1 MTRNTIIVAC
11 MVAFALPLVLGGCC
25 SRVEFTRTKAEL
37 AITQGERDRLQARVA
52 ELNASL
58 EQAGESTD
66 APDRL
71 QQQVNQFIQIREA
84 LQQRG
89 DELAKLRQ
97 VALNEAQ
104 AAKTLMDT
112 LASQLQAET
121 DKVNELQ
128 NQLQQAQQAVTAL
141 QKKFKE

>member
-1 MTRNTIIVAC
+1 MTRNKVIEVC
-11 MVAFALPLVLGGCC
+11 MIALALPLVLAGCC
-25 SRVEFTRTKAEL
+25 SRLEFTRTKAEL
-37 AITQGERDRLQARVA
+37 AVTQGERDRLQARVA
-52 ELNASL
+52 ELEQSL

-66 APDRL
+66 APGRL
-71 QQQVNQFIQIREA
+71 QRQVNQFIQIREG
-84 LQQRG
+84 LQQRE

-97 VALNEAQ
+97 LALNEAQ

-112 LASQLQAET
+112 LAAQLQAET

-141 QKKFKE
+141 QNKFKE

>member
-1 MTRNTIIVAC
+1 MKRNTIIAAC
-11 MVAFALPLVLGGCC
+11 MIALALPLVLAGCC
-25 SRVEFTRTKAEL
+25 SRLEFTRTKTEL

-52 ELNASL
+52 ELEQAL
-58 EQAGESTD
+58 EQAGESAD

-71 QQQVNQFIQIREA
+71 QQQVNQFIHIRET
-84 LQQRG
+84 LQQRE

-104 AAKTLMDT
+104 AAKALMDT
-112 LASQLQAET
+112 LAEQLQAET

-128 NQLQQAQQAVTAL
+128 YQLQEAQQAITEL
-141 QKKFKE
+141 QNKFKD